1 VCGICGI
8 VDLDATAN
16 SEVVRAMTSQ
26 LTHRGPDADGFFF
39 DGPIGLGFRRLR
51 IIDLNTGDQ
60 PMANETGS
68 VQVVFNGEIYNFQH
82 LRRSLEAKGHVFRTQ
97 SDTETITHAYE
108 EYSERCVDHFRGMFA
123 IAVWDAECRRLFL
136 ARDRLGKK
144 PLYYYKDEHRLVFAS
159 ELKAL
164 LRCPQVP
171 RKVNP
176 SAVDHY
182 LRDGY
187 ISAPSSI
194 LTNVFK
200 LPPAHWLTFDLETRA
215 LRVCSYWTPQYAPK
229 STATFED
236 TAAEL
241 RQLLSEAVRLRLVS
255 DVPLGALLSG
265 GIDSSIVVGLMAQHA
280 SRPVKTFS
288 IGFEEND
295 FNELPYAR
303 EIARQFGTE
312 HHEMI
317 VRPRAAD
324 VLPQVVW
331 HLDEPM
337 ADASAL
343 PSYYVAQMA
352 RQHVTV
358 VLNGDGGDEAF
369 AGYNRHGAV
378 MAYQRYQSL
387 PGWVR
392 HGLIEVLLK
401 AAPTGQPTDHPLSR
415 ARRLVAQSAQSLEH
429 QYSRW
434 MSLSSVETRRS
445 LYTDDFAGLMGNGA
459 FEVKWDKA
467 DHQLGPLDW
476 MLRSDTLN
484 YLPGDLLVKMDR
496 MTMAHSLEA
505 RSPLLDQE
513 VVEFAARLPEA
524 YKRKGRIGKRI
535 LKEAFRQFLPSD
547 LVSRPKRGFSV
558 PVDRWLRNGMKSMA
572 AEIVLSRSARQ
583 RGLFNTTSVSCLW
596 NEHQEGRHNHG
607 DQLWALLVLELWMR
621 QFLDVPEPTG
631 FPV

>member
-1 VCGICGI
+1 M
-8 VDLDATAN
+8 A
-16 SEVVRAMTSQ
+16 SQ

-39 DGPIGLGFRRLR
+39 EGPIGLGFRRLS

-68 VQVVFNGEIYNFQH
+68 IRVVFNGEIYNFQQ

-97 SDTETITHAYE
+97 SDTETIAHAYE
-108 EYSERCVDHFRGMFA
+108 EYGERCVDHFRGMFA
-123 IAVWDAECRRLFL
+123 MAVWDSARQQLFL

-144 PLYYYKDEHRLVFAS
+144 PLYYYKDEHRFVFAS

-171 RKVNP
+171 RQINP
-176 SAVDHY
+176 AAVEHY
-182 LRDGY
+182 LKDGY
-187 ISAPSSI
+187 IPAPASI
-194 LTNVFK
+194 LTNIFK
-200 LPPAHWLTFDLETRA
+200 LPPAHWLTFNLKTRA
-215 LRVCSYWTPQYAPK
+215 LKVCPYWTPQYAPK

-241 RQLLSEAVRLRLVS
+241 RQLLSEAVRLRLIS

-265 GIDSSIVVGLMAQHA
+265 GIDSSIVVALMAEHS

-288 IGFEEND
+288 IGFEED
-295 FNELPYAR
+295 GFNELPYAR
-303 EIARQFGTE
+303 EVARRFGTE
-312 HHEMI
+312 HHELI
-317 VRPRAAD
+317 IRPQAAE
-324 VLPQVVW
+324 VLPELVW

-369 AGYNRHGAV
+369 AGYNSHGAV
-378 MAYQRYQSL
+378 MAYRRYQSL

-392 HGLIEVLLK
+392 YGFAEVLLK
-401 AAPTGQPTDHPLSR
+401 AVPKGQPADHPLSR
-415 ARRLVAQSAQSLEH
+415 ARRLVTQSGQSLDH

-434 MSLSSVETRRS
+434 MTLCSEETRRS
-445 LYTDDFAGLMGNGA
+445 LYSDNFAGRLGSGS
-459 FEVKWDKA
+459 FEGKWD
-467 DHQLGPLDW
+467 DDNHQLGPLDW

-505 RSPLLDQE
+505 RSPMLDQE

-535 LKEAFRQFLPSD
+535 LKDAFRDSLPSI
-547 LVSRPKRGFSV
+547 VARPKHGFSV
-558 PVDRWLRNGMKSMA
+558 PVDRWLRNGLKSMA
-572 AEIVLSRSARQ
+572 AEIVLSRSARE
-583 RGLFNTTSVSCLW
+583 RGLFNTASVSHLW

-607 DQLWALLVLELWMR
+607 DQLWALLVMELWQR
-621 QFLDVPEPTG
+621 QFLDVPATTKSC